1 MTNPS
6 KLEQVARALQE
17 QAPKG
22 SFLTSADYWLV
33 MARAAIA
40 AMEVPTEEMVEYGWR
55 WRFDDEEHKWNV
67 QKNKPKGYAPDHQDI
82 VIEPLFVRA
91 ALKEEK

>member
-40 AMEVPTEEMVEYGWR
+40 AMELPTEEMVEIGEGMSDFILPDV
-55 WRFDDEEHKWNV
+55 FDNSLAGRRKEMAMAYSQMIRV
-67 QKNKPKGYAPDHQDI
+67 
-82 VIEPLFVRA
+82 
-91 ALKEEK
+91 ALKHEKPE